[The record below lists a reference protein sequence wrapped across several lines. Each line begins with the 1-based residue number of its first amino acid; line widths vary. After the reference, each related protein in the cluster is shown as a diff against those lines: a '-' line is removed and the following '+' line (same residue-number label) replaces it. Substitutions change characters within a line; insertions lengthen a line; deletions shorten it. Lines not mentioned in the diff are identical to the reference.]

1 MKLNYNEKKI
11 EITATEAKKASKFG
25 TNEYKALIDA
35 KRDYSDFEI
44 IVVKSSAKRTDGMK
58 GLTLAYMKNYI
69 ERNGSAEQ
77 TEQFNILC
85 NPSHDGLTEKRQPYG
100 KIKKWF
106 LESFPEILNYS
117 KSVEAILSHKEI
129 A

>member
-1 MKLNYNEKKI
+1 MKLNYSEKKI
-11 EITATEAKKASKFG
+11 EITTAEAKKASRFG
-25 TNEYKALIDA
+25 TDEYKALVEA
-35 KRDYSDFEI
+35 RKDYNDFEV
-44 IVVKSSAKRTDGMK
+44 IVIKSSAKRTEGMK
-58 GLTLAYMKNYI
+58 GLTLAYMKDYI

-77 TEQFNILC
+77 AEQFNMLC
-85 NPSHDGLTEKRQPYG
+85 NPSHDGLTEKRQPYA

-106 LESFPEILNYS
+106 LESFPEILDYS

>member
-1 MKLNYNEKKI
+1 MKFNYNEKRI
-11 EITATEAKKASKFG
+11 EITAIEAKKASKFG
-25 TNEYKALIDA
+25 TDEYKALIEA
-35 KRDYSDFEI
+35 RKDYSDFEI
-44 IVVKSSAKRTDGMK
+44 IVVKSSVKRTDGMK

-69 ERNGSAEQ
+69 EEKGNAEQ
-77 TEQFNILC
+77 AEQFNMLC